1 MHNDDADEPRMRQAG
16 SAISGND
23 LFIKVTANKKR
34 VHEQEPVLLTYKVYT
49 QADLTQLDGK
59 MPDLKVF
66 HSQEVPQPQL
76 IVLHNEVIN
85 GRPYRCVTWSHYVMY
100 PQMTGNLEI
109 PSITFKGIV
118 VQQNRNVD
126 PIEAFF
132 NGGSGYVEVHKSIK
146 APGITIQ
153 VDPLPAR
160 PANFSGGVGRFNISA
175 TLDKNDVKAGDPIN
189 IRVVVGGIGNLKLLK
204 QPVLNLPKD
213 FDQYDA
219 KITDKTKLTQNGVE
233 GNMVYDF
240 LAVPRNQGKY
250 TIPSVEFT
258 YYDTKTNAYRTIKT
272 QPFTLTVEQ
281 GDGTDGSSSANYS
294 NADKDIHALK
304 LGKSKLCDIDDMFYG
319 SFGYWTSLMV
329 PLIAFIGLLI
339 AFRRRAIE
347 NADIVKMRSN
357 KANKIATKRLKKAR
371 TLMLAR
377 KQGEFYDEVLRALWG
392 YVSYK
397 LNMPVEQLSRENIQ
411 DKLLAHSVDA
421 DTIEKFTQA
430 LDECEFERYAP
441 GDPAGNMNKTFDSA
455 MTAIMEIENAI
466 KAARKYSFD
475 HYGKGRDVV
484 ITLVNSFHGRTIATL
499 TATGQEV
506 FHNYFGPFNEGFQ
519 YVPAGDLEAL
529 TELVDRH
536 TCAVMLELVQGEG
549 GVVALEPEYVQ
560 AVRKLCDDR
569 DLVLIVDEVQTGVG
583 RTGTFLCCEHYN
595 LKPDV
600 VTLAKGL
607 GGGLPIGAVLMNEK
621 VAAGM
626 GAGTHGSTF
635 GGNPVVCAGANVV
648 VDRMDQSFLANVNE
662 RAVQLRAGIAKLPHV
677 KSISGIGLM
686 VGIEFYDLKAADVLA
701 ACREAGLLV
710 LTAKTRL
717 RLLPPLTLT
726 AHDVE
731 KALAILNEVLSEM
744 AQKSPEE
751 QA

>member
-1 MHNDDADEPRMRQAG
+1 MRSIDGEVVQRKHCPSYNLSVSLRLDSSPGRGAFGIEEREVSKFMDSEKVIKRDNDYVLHTYNRNPIALEKGHGLYAEGPEGQKYLDFTSGIGVNSLGYCDVDWAEAVSEQAHKLQHT
-16 SAISGND
+16 SN
-23 LFIKVTANKKR
+23 LYYTAPCGKLAKKLCKR
-34 VHEQEPVLLTYKVYT
+34 T
-49 QADLTQLDGK
+49 G
-59 MPDLKVF
+59 MSKVF
-66 HSQEVPQPQL
+66 FGNSGAEA
-76 IVLHNEVIN
+76 NE
-85 GRPYRCVTWSHYVMY
+85 G
-100 PQMTGNLEI
+100 
-109 PSITFKGIV
+109 
-118 VQQNRNVD
+118 
-126 PIEAFF
+126 
-132 NGGSGYVEVHKSIK
+132 
-146 APGITIQ
+146 
-153 VDPLPAR
+153 
-160 PANFSGGVGRFNISA
+160 
-175 TLDKNDVKAGDPIN
+175 
-189 IRVVVGGIGNLKLLK
+189 
-204 QPVLNLPKD
+204 
-213 FDQYDA
+213 
-219 KITDKTKLTQNGVE
+219 
-233 GNMVYDF
+233 
-240 LAVPRNQGKY
+240 
-250 TIPSVEFT
+250 
-258 YYDTKTNAYRTIKT
+258 
-272 QPFTLTVEQ
+272 
-281 GDGTDGSSSANYS
+281 
-294 NADKDIHALK
+294 
-304 LGKSKLCDIDDMFYG
+304 
-319 SFGYWTSLMV
+319 
-329 PLIAFIGLLI
+329 
-339 AFRRRAIE
+339 
-347 NADIVKMRSN
+347 
-357 KANKIATKRLKKAR
+357 
-371 TLMLAR
+371 
-377 KQGEFYDEVLRALWG
+377 
-392 YVSYK
+392 
-397 LNMPVEQLSRENIQ
+397 
-411 DKLLAHSVDA
+411 
-421 DTIEKFTQA
+421 
-430 LDECEFERYAP
+430 
-441 GDPAGNMNKTFDSA
+441 
-455 MTAIMEIENAI
+455 AI
-466 KAARKYSFD
+466 KAARKYSVD
-475 HYGKGRDVV
+475 HYGKDRTMV

-648 VDRMDQSFLANVNE
+648 VDRMDNGFLANVNE
-662 RAVQLRAGIAKLPHV
+662 RAVQLRTGLAKLPMV
-677 KSISGIGLM
+677 KSLSGIGLM
-686 VGIEFYDLKAADVLA
+686 VGIEFFGDVRASDVLA
-701 ACREAGLLV
+701 ACREKGLLV